1 MPRQIIDTESGRPA
15 YRRRVATRWLI
26 ILVLFIVAVLAGI
39 RVWQATRPRVAAGAA
54 EQGCVRL
61 QWDVLAWNQPAIDF
75 YQELGAQFLDEWRIM
90 RVNDQA
96 IGALA
101 SLAQEPI
108 S

>member
-1 MPRQIIDTESGRPA
+1 
-15 YRRRVATRWLI
+15 
-26 ILVLFIVAVLAGI
+26 
-39 RVWQATRPRVAAGAA
+39 
-54 EQGCVRL
+54 VRL
-61 QWDVLAWNQPAIDF
+61 QWDVLEWNQPAIDF